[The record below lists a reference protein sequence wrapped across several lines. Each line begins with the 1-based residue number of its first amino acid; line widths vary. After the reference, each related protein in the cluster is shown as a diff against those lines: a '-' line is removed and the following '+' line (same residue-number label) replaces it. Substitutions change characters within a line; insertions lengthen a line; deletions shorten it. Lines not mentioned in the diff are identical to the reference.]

1 MSVPAYGT
9 GVVKVRLFSRIN
21 TSVKVIKHTTQQR
34 KCIDFVENVNQ
45 EFDEKKENTTVPNNS
60 TL

>member
-21 TSVKVIKHTTQQR
+21 TSVKVIKHIAQQR
-34 KCIDFVENVNQ
+34 N
-45 EFDEKKENTTVPNNS
+45 
-60 TL
+60 